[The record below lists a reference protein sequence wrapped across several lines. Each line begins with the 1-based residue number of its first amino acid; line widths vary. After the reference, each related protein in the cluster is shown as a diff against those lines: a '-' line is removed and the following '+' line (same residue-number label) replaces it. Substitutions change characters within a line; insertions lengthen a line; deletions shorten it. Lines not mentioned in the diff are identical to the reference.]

1 MYHDVQWVM
10 AHLEAAP
17 VATQL
22 AVGSVVTTD
31 LTFAVAEDTPEQNI
45 RQKII

>member
-1 MYHDVQWVM
+1 MS
-10 AHLEAAP
+10 HLKAAP

-31 LTFAVAEDTPEQNI
+31 LTFAVAEDAPEKKKHI
-45 RQKII
+45 SDKI